1 MSQDIKYKLNLF
13 KEKFGNKIDIKNS
26 SYLEKEYMSLSSFDY
41 IKDYI
46 KKKQIDT
53 GVFIFGFENSILL
66 FEKGFFSRNTKS
78 LYPYDQLSKCSFSVK
93 GKIFKTK
100 RLVLKLRHSEHKLDI
115 SSESKFDEQVLND
128 LIFYLNLN
136 EKQIS
141 IEKEKKSKETQK
153 INEEKLLVEKST
165 KDIEDLWTRI
175 QNDISEHRKT
185 TKLIEQEKTRIE
197 DNKGK
202 IRDLKRSIL
211 IESTIEKL
219 PSQGIGSIEFYNN
232 LNQKKT
238 LYDNNQFSN
247 IIRFLSHIEN
257 TEKNYRKLYLKSH
270 KSYINSPG
278 DSCHN
283 LLLDTLGSLNL
294 CYQLSEVLINEIDR
308 DTVLFSKVYNKLED
322 QGYFLNDIEK
332 FKIKNLISISN
343 SLLKLNNNINN
354 LSNVLKEGFESI
366 ESSLI
371 SIDHSVQDVSIET
384 SLVGDSLRDI
394 ENRLYDM

>member
-1 MSQDIKYKLNLF
+1 MGLF
-13 KEKFGNKIDIKNS
+13 DLFNGKEEKNETNIVYVSVNEVSVIIRPKIQRSSGNSKIIFYD
-26 SYLEKEYMSLSSFDY
+26 LSGNRVPK
-41 IKDYI
+41 IP
-46 KKKQIDT
+46 
-53 GVFIFGFENSILL
+53 
-66 FEKGFFSRNTKS
+66 R
-78 LYPYDQLSKCSFSVK
+78 
-93 GKIFKTK
+93 GK
-100 RLVLKLRHSEHKLDI
+100 RDI
-115 SSESKFDEQVLND
+115 SIDHNCYLGLKKYNNSQRWEPIKSDEVQEYLND
-128 LIFYLNLN
+128 KKFILDH
-136 EKQIS
+136 S
-141 IEKEKKSKETQK
+141 VSEKKSKKTQK
-153 INEEKLLVEKST
+153 IKEEKFLVEKST

-175 QNDISEHRKT
+175 QNDITEHRKT

-197 DNKGK
+197 DNKEK
-202 IRDLKRSIL
+202 IRNLKRSIL

-257 TEKNYRKLYLKSH
+257 TEKNYRTLYLKSH

-278 DSCHN
+278 DPCHN
-283 LLLDTLGSLNL
+283 LLLDTLGSLNV

-343 SLLKLNNNINN
+343 SLLKLNSNINN
-354 LSNVLKEGFESI
+354 LSNVLREGFESI
-366 ESSLI
+366 EYSLN
-371 SIDHSVQDVSIET
+371 SIDNSVQDVSIET
-384 SLVGDSLRDI
+384 GLVGDSLKDI
-394 ENRLYDM
+394 ESRLYDM